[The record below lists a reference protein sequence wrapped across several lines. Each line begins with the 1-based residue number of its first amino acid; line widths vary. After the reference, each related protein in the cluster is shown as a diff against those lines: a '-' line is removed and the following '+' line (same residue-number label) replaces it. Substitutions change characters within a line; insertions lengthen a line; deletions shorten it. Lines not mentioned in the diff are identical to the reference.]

1 MVVAMLATWRAGAAW
16 LPLDPGYP
24 PQRIAFM
31 LADSG
36 AAVVVVAAAA
46 ATGVLPP
53 QVAVVRLDDPAVAAA
68 PVPPVPVRSGQL
80 AYVIYTSGSTG
91 TPKGVAVSQAALANT
106 AAALGPVLGIL
117 GSGPGVR
124 VLQFASF
131 SFDASVL
138 DVAVTLTAG
147 GMLAVAT
154 AGQRAEPGR
163 LARMIGGC
171 AVQAA
176 SVVPSLL
183 EVLDA
188 DGLPGLSS
196 VLAGAE
202 PLTGRLA
209 AVWGRGRRL
218 VHGYGPTEAAV
229 IATTAAA
236 SGLNGGVLG
245 SVPPIGR
252 PVANTKVFVLDQWLS
267 PVPPGVA
274 GELYLAGAGLA
285 RGYAGRAGLTAGRF
299 VACPFG
305 PGGGRM
311 YRTGDL
317 ARWRGD
323 GQLEF
328 CGRAD
333 DQVKIRGFRV
343 EPGEV
348 AAGRAACPGVGRAV
362 VAARADGPGGVRLVG
377 YVVPADGA
385 GDADG
390 LGGVV
395 REFAAGRLPGFMVPA
410 AVVVL
415 EALPLTPNGKVDR
428 AALPA
433 PQAAAGHS
441 RPAATA
447 LEQLVCAVFAEVLG
461 VEEAGPEDSFFA
473 LGGHSLLAVT
483 LVTRLRE
490 RGLAVPVAAVFDA
503 PTPAGLIQQLGSPSL
518 PGALG
523 ILLPIRAGGTRA
535 PLFCLPPAGG
545 ASWCYMPL
553 ARSIP
558 PDIPLYGLQSP
569 GLDGAAAIPGS
580 LPELAST
587 YLRHIRAIQPDGP
600 YHLLGWS
607 LGGIIAHEIAVQLQ
621 AAGQQV
627 AALILLDAYPRSP
640 QPDGTSNHHP
650 PAGSDQD
657 HHDDL
662 TRAAEAVR
670 REAGHLLGTASAG
683 ITQELYQRLAR
694 IRLNNAAIT
703 RTHQPGLF
711 HGEALLLVATEG
723 KTAAQPAAGHWKQ
736 HVSGPIAEVS
746 LACTHLDV
754 AKPEMLAQAW
764 TAISAWRVR
773 ND

>member
-1 MVVAMLATWRAGAAW
+1 
-16 LPLDPGYP
+16 
-24 PQRIAFM
+24 
-31 LADSG
+31 
-36 AAVVVVAAAA
+36 
-46 ATGVLPP
+46 
-53 QVAVVRLDDPAVAAA
+53 
-68 PVPPVPVRSGQL
+68 
-80 AYVIYTSGSTG
+80 
-91 TPKGVAVSQAALANT
+91 
-106 AAALGPVLGIL
+106 
-117 GSGPGVR
+117 
-124 VLQFASF
+124 
-131 SFDASVL
+131 
-138 DVAVTLTAG
+138 
-147 GMLAVAT
+147 
-154 AGQRAEPGR
+154 
-163 LARMIGGC
+163 
-171 AVQAA
+171 
-176 SVVPSLL
+176 
-183 EVLDA
+183 
-188 DGLPGLSS
+188 
-196 VLAGAE
+196 
-202 PLTGRLA
+202 
-209 AVWGRGRRL
+209 
-218 VHGYGPTEAAV
+218 
-229 IATTAAA
+229 
-236 SGLNGGVLG
+236 
-245 SVPPIGR
+245 
-252 PVANTKVFVLDQWLS
+252 
-267 PVPPGVA
+267 
-274 GELYLAGAGLA
+274 
-285 RGYAGRAGLTAGRF
+285 
-299 VACPFG
+299 
-305 PGGGRM
+305 
-311 YRTGDL
+311 
-317 ARWRGD
+317 
-323 GQLEF
+323 
-328 CGRAD
+328 
-333 DQVKIRGFRV
+333 
-343 EPGEV
+343 
-348 AAGRAACPGVGRAV
+348 
-362 VAARADGPGGVRLVG
+362 VRLVG

-428 AALPA
+428 TALPA
-433 PQAAAGHS
+433 PGAAARDG
-441 RPAATA
+441 RRVATA
-447 LEQLVCAVFAEVLG
+447 LEQLVCDAFAEVLG

-490 RGLAVPVAAVFDA
+490 RGLAVPVAAVFAA

-523 ILLPIRAGGTRA
+523 VLLPIRAGGTRA

-569 GLDGAAAIPGS
+569 GLDGTAAIPGS

-711 HGEALLLVATEG
+711 HGEALLLAATEG
-723 KTAAQPAAGHWKQ
+723 KTAAQPAAGHWQQ
-736 HVSGPIAEVS
+736 HVSGPLAEVS